1 MNKHIALVAL
11 SLLIFLPCHGH
22 AQTSGNH
29 DSDHAK
35 LVALEQEVLKLKEE
49 VGQLKI
55 EIQELRRLLA
65 TQPHPATYSEPPAQ
79 STGTKEVNAT
89 DTGYWC
95 TKSSNKRHNPSC
107 RYYKTSNGRPCGPN
121 DGIPCKL
128 CGG

>member
-1 MNKHIALVAL
+1 VLFAFSQSPYCQQQSESFGGGDVMQLR
-11 SLLIFLPCHGH
+11 
-22 AQTSGNH
+22 
-29 DSDHAK
+29 
-35 LVALEQEVLKLKEE
+35 EEVLKLRGE
-49 VGQLKI
+49 VVQLKA
-55 EIQELRRLLA
+55 EVQQLRKLLA
-65 TQPHPATYSEPPAQ
+65 TPSPSPSYSNPTPQ
-79 STGTKEVNAT
+79 SQTSPSTEQGE